1 MNTTQ
6 KGIAVRLDSS
16 VLWRT
21 YEEEFDK
28 VSGWTRSMS
37 FIIPFAPV
45 TVYPGEKCWCVY
57 EDRIMGWIEIDH
69 IDRERERGGRKLPP
83 LVFVSGPFHY
93 VFPLSASKFGAM
105 TYIEKDIK
113 EITNTGY
120 GI

>member
-1 MNTTQ
+1 MNNSQ

-16 VLWRT
+16 VMWRA
-21 YEEEFDK
+21 YEDEFDK

-37 FIIPFAPV
+37 FILPFAPV
-45 TVYPGEKCWCVY
+45 TVQQGDRCWCVY
-57 EDRIMGWIEIDH
+57 EDRIMGWIEIDR
-69 IDRERERGGRKLPP
+69 IDKSRSRNGMKLPP

-93 VFPLSASKFGAM
+93 VYPLSAVRFGAM